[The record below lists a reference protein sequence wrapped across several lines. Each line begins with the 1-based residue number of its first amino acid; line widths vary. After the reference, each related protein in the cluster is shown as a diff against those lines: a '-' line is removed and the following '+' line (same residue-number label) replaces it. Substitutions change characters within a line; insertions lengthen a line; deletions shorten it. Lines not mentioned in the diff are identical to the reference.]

1 MYLTRPTQVSNVAMV
16 REGEKG
22 EIATT
27 VHIIIKIHSYK
38 QAIARIHNIGDFAV
52 DVLGYGHKGRKTLGG
67 ETRITTADQ
76 LETQ

>member
-1 MYLTRPTQVSNVAMV
+1 MV

-22 EIATT
+22 EIITT

-38 QAIARIHNIGDFAV
+38 QAITRIYNIRDFAV
-52 DVLGYGHKGRKTLGG
+52 DVLGYGHKGRKALGG

-76 LETQ
+76 FGVVESWGVTST